1 MFIFY
6 ALFYLSDSLNNK
18 HVLFTH
24 TCLVFKT
31 TLTEHILQT
40 FIFKKKDVFGV
51 ESCTAVRNV
60 KSVGP

>member
-40 FIFKKKDVFGV
+40 FIFKKKMFLVLSPVQLFV
-51 ESCTAVRNV
+51 M
-60 KSVGP
+60 